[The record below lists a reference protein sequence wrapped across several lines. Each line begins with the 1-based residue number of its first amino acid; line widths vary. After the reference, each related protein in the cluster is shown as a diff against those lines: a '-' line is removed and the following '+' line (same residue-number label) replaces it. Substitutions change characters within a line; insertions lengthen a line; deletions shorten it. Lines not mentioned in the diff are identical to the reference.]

1 MKNQTLSIMA
11 GLLGGLLFAY
21 DNADG
26 QEELKVAEVHTQEEQ
41 NADDQYE
48 RGKVLL
54 DKGEE
59 VNAVKNLLQ
68 AAERGSVE
76 AVNLL
81 GECYM
86 SGRGIAEH
94 ELQEVLKGVNCPC
107 NT

>member
-26 QEELKVAEVHTQEEQ
+26 QEEQ